1 MYSRKT
7 NPQPVLKP
15 QDLLI
20 VLKLCVWPKDRKVTY
35 DLLAEK
41 LGMTKSEVHAG
52 VRRAVASR
60 LLRMVDG
67 RPVPL
72 LEAVREFVES
82 GAPYAFPAMRGEVSR
97 GVPTSVGAAPLKGA
111 FNVGNEPPPVWPS
124 ADGTARGPSISPIY
138 PSVPHAA
145 VHDSK
150 LYELLALF
158 DALRDG
164 RARERQVARK
174 LLGERLTG

>member
-20 VLKLCVWPKDRKVTY
+20 VLRLCVWPEDRGVTY
-35 DLLAEK
+35 DLLAAE

-52 VRRAVASR
+52 VRRAVSSR

-72 LEAVREFVES
+72 LKAVREFVES
-82 GAPYAFPAMRGEVSR
+82 GFDLMPMGESVRGFSNPGIRWRWRRHTELNCQA
-97 GVPTSVGAAPLKGA
+97 VPRSG
-111 FNVGNEPPPVWPS
+111 
-124 ADGTARGPSISPIY
+124 
-138 PSVPHAA
+138 
-145 VHDSK
+145 
-150 LYELLALF
+150 
-158 DALRDG
+158 
-164 RARERQVARK
+164 
-174 LLGERLTG
+174 